1 MLVTRK
7 SSISGEINSIDLPI
21 TEEQIVRFESGE
33 LIQRAFPQLTA
44 EQREFILTGITPEE
58 WKVAFPDEDEDE
70 DVNIY
75 K

>member
-58 WKVAFPDEDEDE
+58 WKVAFPDEDED
-70 DVNIY
+70 VNIY